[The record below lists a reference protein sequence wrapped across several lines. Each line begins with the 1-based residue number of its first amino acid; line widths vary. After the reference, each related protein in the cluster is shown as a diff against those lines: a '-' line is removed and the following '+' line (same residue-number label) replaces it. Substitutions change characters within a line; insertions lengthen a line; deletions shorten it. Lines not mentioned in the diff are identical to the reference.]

1 MTTFYPSQP
10 TPSFL
15 KKYAQNAYNRVHHEA
30 HNGNS
35 GSDEASLA
43 LQVRT
48 RYFPMKGV
56 HRACKSKY
64 RLFDSTM

>member
-15 KKYAQNAYNRVHHEA
+15 KKYAQNAYNRVHHDA
-30 HNGNS
+30 HLNGNN
-35 GSDEASLA
+35 GLEDTSLA

-48 RYFPMKGV
+48 RDIRGQ
-56 HRACKSKY
+56 
-64 RLFDSTM
+64 